1 MIKVKKREIYT
12 MAAKLKEL
20 FFLCIPYETS
30 GNVSAFQ
37 LGNSYNER
45 TLKGS
50 KKAQ

>member
-1 MIKVKKREIYT
+1 